1 MVAAVPAERCVL
13 VCCLRWCSL
22 SAALSYSVVA
32 ALWDHRSEITC
43 WCTREVAGFVVC
55 SHHDEGFVPAGVL
68 FNPFDDSLDCL
79 VEVFDLFD
87 VALGLVCVAGPVD
100 SAAFNHEEE
109 ALVVVIE
116 DVECTLGHGA
126 QIDNVVL
133 CCTRCAALLEGV
145 SNLSDAEHTGWG
157 PALGELAE
165 AFVVLDERVVGM
177 SACELLVFFCA
188 DVLVLRRSELLVV
201 VVEEWV
207 ACTHNDIHVTL
218 DLFLGDAVVV
228 LAGLVVRGIR
238 SWGGVGERNAG
249 NHACGLAEGLSALT
263 EVLYDLLVR
272 VNADTCVVGL
282 DAGSHC
288 GTCRSRVSWLVLDP
302 VEVSPCFCGVVD
314 RAVYPVGR
322 HTGVIPGL
330 PAFLRLGVAAVWHD
344 LLVWALLYLPVHL
357 VLGEGVVVIDVAVAH
372 AVTNEDDDVLWAVDL
387 WLSVSWNSGGEGCE
401 CEASCGRCDHRGANC
416 FHCGNP
422 FLLA

>member
-1 MVAAVPAERCVL
+1 MVAAVPSVRCVL
-13 VCCLRWCSL
+13 VRYLRWCCL
-22 SAALSYSVVA
+22 SVALSYSVVA
-32 ALWDHRSEITC
+32 ALRDHRSKITL
-43 WCTREVAGFVVC
+43 WSAREVAGFVVRG
-55 SHHDEGFVPAGVL
+55 HHDEGFVPAGVL
-68 FNPFDDSLDCL
+68 LNPLDDGLDCL
-79 VEVFDLFD
+79 VEVLDLFD
-87 VALGLVCVAGPVD
+87 VAFGLVGVAGPVD

-116 DVECTLGHGA
+116 DVECTLSHGA
-126 QIDNVVL
+126 QVDDVVL
-133 CCTRCAALLEGV
+133 CCACCAALLEGV

-157 PALGELAE
+157 SALGELTE

-218 DLFLGDAVVV
+218 DLLLGDAVVV
-228 LAGLVVRGIR
+228 LTGLVVRGVC
-238 SWGGVGERNAG
+238 SWGCVGERNAG
-249 NHACGLAEGLSALT
+249 NHACGLTEGLSAFAQIF
-263 EVLYDLLVR
+263 YDLLVR
-272 VNADTCVVGL
+272 VNTETCVVGL
-282 DAGSHC
+282 DTGSHC
-288 GTCRSRVSWLVLDP
+288 GTCGGRVSWLVLDP
-302 VEVSPCFCGVVD
+302 VELGPCFCGVVD
-314 RAVYPVGR
+314 RTVNPVGR
-322 HTGVIPGL
+322 HTGVFPGL
-330 PAFLRLGVAAVWHD
+330 PAFLRLGVAAVRHD
-344 LLVWALLYLPVHL
+344 LLVWALFYLPVHL
-357 VLGEGVVVIDVAVAH
+357 VLGEGVVVIDVTVAH

-401 CEASCGRCDHRGANC
+401 CEASCGRGNHRGANC